1 MSRLKGNLTVATL
14 AHSSSE
20 SLRTTIPAHVVRQL
34 GLGSRDHLDW
44 RIDKVGD
51 EWVVVVRRAARP

>member
-20 SLRTTIPAHVVRQL
+20 SLRTTIPTHVTKQL
-34 GLGSRDHLDW
+34 GLVCRDRLDW

-51 EWVVVVRRAARP
+51 EWVVVVRRVS

>member
-1 MSRLKGNLTVATL
+1 MSRMKGDLTVATP
-14 AHSSSE
+14 AHSSAE

-34 GLGSRDHLDW
+34 GLVGRDHLDW

-51 EWVVVVRRAARP
+51 EWVVVVRRVS